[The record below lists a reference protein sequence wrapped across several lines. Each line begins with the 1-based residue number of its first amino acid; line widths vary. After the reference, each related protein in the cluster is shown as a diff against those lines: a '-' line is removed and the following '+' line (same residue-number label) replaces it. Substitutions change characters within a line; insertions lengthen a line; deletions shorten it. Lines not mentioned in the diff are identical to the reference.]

1 VPFLPNCAEGTH
13 ELATPETWEE
23 VTAPH
28 DGVAEG
34 AGTEGLKEILSL
46 YIDEWWWKVRN
57 E

>member
-1 VPFLPNCAEGTH
+1 LSFLPKDSEGAH

-28 DGVAEG
+28 IEVAEEV
-34 AGTEGLKEILSL
+34 GTEGVKEILPL